1 MGPIVWLVVAVV
13 FALVELLTLDFSL
26 IMLALS
32 ALVVAG
38 VAVVGGGARG
48 VTGVGAGERI
58 RRASAVVGTAGTCG
72 A

>member
-1 MGPIVWLVVAVV
+1 MAGCEGRVGAR
-13 FALVELLTLDFSL
+13 A
-26 IMLALS
+26 
-32 ALVVAG
+32 VVAG

-72 A
+72 AWEVLGEREQG